1 VSELNNATS
10 KLMELIVSNVLKKHN
25 VKPSLKQASDSERAL
40 IKETVESLKLQVT
53 ELLEKN
59 AVVTTDSNDKGTTE

>member
-10 KLMELIVSNVLKKHN
+10 KLMELIVSNVFKKHN
-25 VKPSLKQASDSERAL
+25 VKPSLKNVSDSEKAL
-40 IKETVESLKLQVT
+40 IKETVESLKLQVN

-59 AVVTTDSNDKGTTE
+59 AVITTTSEAKETKE